1 MYKYLVRAL
10 CTALAFV
17 VTLLAAQS
25 WTKKDPRQWSADD
38 LTRLLNDSP
47 WAQQA
52 NAEFSKDLQDD
63 ATAPVPVPTPAQVG
77 MPGPNGVSDGRWD
90 GGVGR
95 NKRGA
100 LPTLPVLVR
109 WDSALPVRLAL
120 AREDHTT
127 ASEPTREYIITVLG
141 LVPAR
146 RKTAPGLSQETI
158 QGLIRTSALLP
169 RGHAAIH
176 PDNAKLDTATGAL
189 HLFFPKNDPI
199 TLSEKEVT
207 FVTRF
212 GSLTVQKRFRL
223 KDMMYSGKL
232 EL

>member
-1 MYKYLVRAL
+1 MYKYLARAL
-10 CTALAFV
+10 CIALASIL
-17 VTLLAAQS
+17 TLLAGQA
-25 WTKKDPRQWSADD
+25 WTKKDPQQWSADD
-38 LTRLLNDSP
+38 INRLLNDSP

-63 ATAPVPVPTPAQVG
+63 ATAPVPVPTPAQAG

-95 NKRGA
+95 NRRGGV
-100 LPTLPVLVR
+100 PTLPVLVR

-120 AREDHTT
+120 AREDHAT
-127 ASEPTREYIITVLG
+127 ASQPSREYIITVLG

-146 RKTAPGLSQETI
+146 RQPAAALSEETV
-158 QGLIRTSALLP
+158 QGLTRTSALLP

-176 PDNAKLDTATGAL
+176 PDNAKLDAATGAL
-189 HLFFPKNDPI
+189 HFFFPKSEPI
-199 TLSEKEVT
+199 TLKEKEVT

-223 KDMMYSGKL
+223 KDMTFGGKL

>member
-1 MYKYLVRAL
+1 MYKYLIRAL
-10 CTALAFV
+10 FVALACV
-17 VTLLAAQS
+17 LTLLAGQA
-25 WTKKDPRQWSADD
+25 WTKKNPQQWSSDD
-38 LTRLLNDSP
+38 INRLLNDSP

-63 ATAPVPVPTPAQVG
+63 ATAPVPVPTPAQAG

-120 AREDHTT
+120 AHEDQATPSQP
-127 ASEPTREYIITVLG
+127 ANQYIITVLG

-146 RKTAPGLSQETI
+146 PKTGAGLSEDTV
-158 QGLIRTSALLP
+158 QGLTRTSALLP
-169 RGHAAIH
+169 HGHAAIQ
-176 PDNAKLDTATGAL
+176 PDKVKLDAATGAL
-189 HLFFPKNDPI
+189 HFFFAKHEPI
-199 TLSEKEVT
+199 TLNEKEVT
-207 FVTRF
+207 FITRF

-223 KDMMYSGKL
+223 KDMTYGGKL

>member
-1 MYKYLVRAL
+1 ML
-10 CTALAFV
+10 
-17 VTLLAAQS
+17 TLLAGQA
-25 WTKKDPRQWSADD
+25 WTKKKPQQWSADD
-38 LTRLLNDSP
+38 INRLLNDSP

-63 ATAPVPVPTPAQVG
+63 AAVPVPVPTPAQAG

-95 NKRGA
+95 NNRGG

-120 AREDHTT
+120 AREDHAT
-127 ASEPTREYIITVLG
+127 AFAPVQGSQNYIITVLG
-141 LVPAR
+141 FVPAR
-146 RKTAPGLSQETI
+146 RQTGAGLSQETI

-169 RGHAAIH
+169 RGRTAIH
-176 PDNAKLDTATGAL
+176 PDKVKLDAATGAL
-189 HLFFPKNDPI
+189 HFFFPKSEPI
-199 TLSEKEVT
+199 TLNEKEVT

-223 KDMMYSGKL
+223 KDMTYGGKL